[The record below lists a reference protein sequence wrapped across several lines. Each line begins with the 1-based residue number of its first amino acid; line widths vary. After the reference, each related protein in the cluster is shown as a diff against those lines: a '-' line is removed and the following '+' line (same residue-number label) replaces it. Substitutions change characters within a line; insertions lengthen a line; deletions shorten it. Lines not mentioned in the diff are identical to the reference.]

1 MDVDQNQR
9 VFHPPNI
16 EHIFVSFSLTLV
28 SCYDSLFWIF
38 ISSVIPGNRIQPDAH
53 AESGSTWLT
62 FNYNYG
68 SLMPINW
75 RMVSHYHRRWLHARH
90 GVAFALNILLR
101 LKKKKKNES
110 LIQGKTSF
118 RRTRKFR
125 LSHCRL
131 HVRVKKNFLFF
142 FIFIRVPL
150 SSHYTPSLFLSS
162 FFFAV
167 AVVLKWPF
175 KEFSV
180 YCAYEFYARWK
191 WFKFDTFPRLWHI
204 TMKIYSTIEFNYS
217 HGNWPKFV
225 RVFQGI

>member
-1 MDVDQNQR
+1 MFDSRRRSASTRTNVERLQNTWMLTR
-9 VFHPPNI
+9 TNAFSILPTSNTSSSLSPSP
-16 EHIFVSFSLTLV
+16 SFPATLH
-28 SCYDSLFWIF
+28 DSLFWIF

-101 LKKKKKNES
+101 LKKKKKKNES

-162 FFFAV
+162 FFRRRGS
-167 AVVLKWPF
+167 F
-175 KEFSV
+175 KM
-180 YCAYEFYARWK
+180 A
-191 WFKFDTFPRLWHI
+191 I
-204 TMKIYSTIEFNYS
+204 
-217 HGNWPKFV
+217 
-225 RVFQGI
+225 

>member
-1 MDVDQNQR
+1 MFDSRRRSASTRTNVERLQNTWMLTR
-9 VFHPPNI
+9 TNAFSILPTSNTSSSLSPSP
-16 EHIFVSFSLTLV
+16 SFPATLH
-28 SCYDSLFWIF
+28 DSLFWIF

-101 LKKKKKNES
+101 LKKKKKKNES

-131 HVRVKKNFLFF
+131 HVRVKKKFSLLFYF
-142 FIFIRVPL
+142 HSRSSVL
-150 SSHYTPSLFLSS
+150 SLYAVSLS
-162 FFFAV
+162 FFF
-167 AVVLKWPF
+167 
-175 KEFSV
+175 FSSS
-180 YCAYEFYARWK
+180 R
-191 WFKFDTFPRLWHI
+191 
-204 TMKIYSTIEFNYS
+204 
-217 HGNWPKFV
+217 
-225 RVFQGI
+225 